1 MNEAREL
8 YTLTEGRAIL
18 KEYVMLATNRHLF
31 EVKNED
37 QILYQGESFSQAKSL
52 YQELCQG

>member
-31 EVKNED
+31 EVKDED
-37 QILYQGESFSQAKSL
+37 QVLYQGESYRNAKAL